1 MNILLVEDE
10 YPKRQ
15 NIQKFLEKLPVEF
28 NIRFAQS
35 VNSALDELE
44 SEIPDLMIL
53 DMSLPTFDITD
64 DDSGGRP
71 QGFGGE
77 EVLRV
82 LLIQD
87 IVCKTI
93 VITGYESFFKDDGM
107 SLNID
112 KLRSTLKSEFG
123 SYIVDVIHYN
133 STNDSWKFYLK
144 KYFE

>member
-15 NIQKFLEKLPVEF
+15 NIQKFLENLPKDI

-44 SEIPDLMIL
+44 DEIPDLMIL

-64 DDSGGRP
+64 EDSGGRP

-82 LLIQD
+82 LLIQN
-87 IVCKTI
+87 IICRTI
-93 VITGYESFFKDDGM
+93 VITGYESFLKDDGM

-112 KLRSTLKSEFG
+112 KLRSTLKSEFNE
-123 SYIVDVIHYN
+123 YIIDVIHYN
-133 STNDSWKFYLK
+133 STNDSWKTHLK

>member
-15 NIQKFLEKLPVEF
+15 NIQKFLENLPK
-28 NIRFAQS
+28 NINITFAQS

-44 SEIPDLMIL
+44 DEIPDLMIL

-64 DDSGGRP
+64 EDSGGRP

-82 LLIQD
+82 LLIQN
-87 IVCKTI
+87 IICRTI
-93 VITGYESFFKDDGM
+93 VITGYESFLKDDGM

-112 KLRSTLKSEFG
+112 KLRSTLKSEFNE
-123 SYIVDVIHYN
+123 YIIDVIHYN
-133 STNDSWKFYLK
+133 STNDSWKTHLK